1 MNEEESE
8 RKAKEVSKGGRVV
21 QGGRVRYCSLR
32 RRGFEPH
39 PLHFIKE
46 TQGRISQKEVEKRR
60 KEKARKEGN
69 LKRMRIRKEMKN
81 KDVKAS

>member
-21 QGGRVRYCSLR
+21 QGGSLRYCSLR

-39 PLHFIKE
+39 PLHFYKRQ
-46 TQGRISQKEVEKRR
+46 QGQEYLTGYIGVEK
-60 KEKARKEGN
+60 KVGKGN
-69 LKRMRIRKEMKN
+69 T
-81 KDVKAS
+81 